1 MVPQNLGD
9 GHYLYTLPRTS
20 IAALRLDPC
29 SPDENKTVGLTFAPE
44 ALTLNAADTLPSWW
58 QYLVPSWYQ
67 AFCLVLY
74 PALAAAA
81 VSMAAAI
88 VPGRKRN

>member
-1 MVPQNLGD
+1 
-9 GHYLYTLPRTS
+9 
-20 IAALRLDPC
+20 
-29 SPDENKTVGLTFAPE
+29 
-44 ALTLNAADTLPSWW
+44 
-58 QYLVPSWYQ
+58 VPSWYQ

>member
-1 MVPQNLGD
+1 M
-9 GHYLYTLPRTS
+9 TLTMSS
-20 IAALRLDPC
+20 I
-29 SPDENKTVGLTFAPE
+29 
-44 ALTLNAADTLPSWW
+44 TLNAADTLPHFW
-58 QYLVPSWYQ
+58 QYFVPSWYQ

-81 VSMAAAI
+81 VSIAAAI